1 MTFQKHRAASCKSS
15 SCVTLPKRLRPDIKE
30 ISMQARMS
38 SVAVV
43 TGAANGIGWATAQ
56 RWAQEG
62 YRVAL
67 LDLSIE
73 AVQARATELGQ
84 PHIGLVCDVA
94 SEPSV
99 TAAIAAVVS
108 AFGRIDALVNNAG
121 IGDQSGTTVAQNVE
135 AFDRVLAVHLRGT
148 FLMSQAVARVMLGVA
163 PAANSECG
171 SIVNLGSIASS
182 IGLPTRNAYS
192 AAKAGIVGMTR
203 AMASEWARDGIR
215 VNAVAPGYVRTDL
228 IVELERK
235 GALDA
240 SGIAHRTPLGRMA
253 ASAEIAEA
261 IVFLGS
267 TRASYITGAVL
278 PVDGGWTAFGAP
290 ESTLRPLAL
299 PACD

>member
-1 MTFQKHRAASCKSS
+1 MHAPMNK
-15 SCVTLPKRLRPDIKE
+15 
-30 ISMQARMS
+30 
-38 SVAVV
+38 VAVV

-67 LDLSIE
+67 LDLNVD

-84 PHIGLVCDVA
+84 PHIGLACDVA
-94 SEPSV
+94 SESSV
-99 TAAIAAVVS
+99 AGAIAAVIS
-108 AFGRIDALVNNAG
+108 AFGRINVLVNNAG
-121 IGDQSGTTVAQNVE
+121 IGDQTGPTVAQNVE

-148 FLMSQAVARVMLGVA
+148 FLMSQAAARVMLQATPTATG
-163 PAANSECG
+163 ERG

-182 IGLPTRNAYS
+182 TGLSARNAYS

-228 IVELERK
+228 INALERK

-240 SGIAHRTPLGRMA
+240 KAIAHRTPLGRMA
-253 ASAEIAEA
+253 TPAEIAEA

-267 TRASYITGAVL
+267 GRASYITGAVL
-278 PVDGGWTAFGAP
+278 PVDGGWTAFGGP
-290 ESTLRPLAL
+290 DSSLRPVTELAS
-299 PACD
+299 A